1 MGSKFWSEH
10 FFDKKLMLF
19 GDGAPKKWPKTKVVR
34 FWWNLVPRG
43 FRGCWF
49 QKSHPFSRVIII
61 WRSIVGFLGAPSPPP
76 KIVEIESLSD
86 FDEIWWMLVFDDA
99 NFKHRIHFSVV
110 IVWEYILSLCVSYKC
125 VVGGATQLPM
135 FYYIFVL
142 CEFLLKFQHVIL
154 MGYRLW
160 LLGLGYIRLA
170 SEASSRPCLPIN
182 NWFTVLREALD
193 DYVGV
198 CDRYEICQRQNLRR
212 GRVFPLLGSYFGSIW
227 FSDFLLAKSGFRSD
241 LCLFYLFS
249 LF

>member
-10 FFDKKLMLF
+10 FFAKKLMFF

-125 VVGGATQLPM
+125 AVGGATQLPIIIQTITIQ
-135 FYYIFVL
+135 YGITQVVGKPPELSSVKIQKQILEYI
-142 CEFLLKFQHVIL
+142 K
-154 MGYRLW
+154 
-160 LLGLGYIRLA
+160 
-170 SEASSRPCLPIN
+170 
-182 NWFTVLREALD
+182 
-193 DYVGV
+193 
-198 CDRYEICQRQNLRR
+198 
-212 GRVFPLLGSYFGSIW
+212 
-227 FSDFLLAKSGFRSD
+227 K
-241 LCLFYLFS
+241 
-249 LF
+249 